1 MKKRILTAIVF
12 VLIMFNLTACT
23 LTETTEA
30 TDNTPSST
38 FVEIED
44 DGYWRIVYHRKTKV
58 MYVVNEGRYGS
69 TFTLLVREDGSPM
82 LYEE

>member
-1 MKKRILTAIVF
+1 M
-12 VLIMFNLTACT
+12 LIIFRLTACT

-30 TDNTPSST
+30 EGKADNTPSST